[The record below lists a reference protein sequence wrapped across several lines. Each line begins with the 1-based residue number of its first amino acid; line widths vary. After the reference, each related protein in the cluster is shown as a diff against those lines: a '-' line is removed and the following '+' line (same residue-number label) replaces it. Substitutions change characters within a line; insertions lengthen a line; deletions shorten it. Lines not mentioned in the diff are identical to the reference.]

1 MQRRRFKQTLSF
13 PDPLSQEAERLRA
26 EADKLPPGETRD
38 LLLRKARQADTA
50 THVYTVAGTATTGG
64 SGTIY
69 INRAIN
75 TGFSFTYNG
84 VSTLTVQEIP

>member
-1 MQRRRFKQTLSF
+1 MFPSPHRPTAAIGDENARLRSRLKTLSF

-50 THVYTVAGTATTGG
+50 THVDDWLNSPG
-64 SGTIY
+64 
-69 INRAIN
+69 
-75 TGFSFTYNG
+75 
-84 VSTLTVQEIP
+84 LQPPK